1 MTTTLLALS
10 MMWCWAL
17 FIMLVSVFVPVVDS
31 SGSIG
36 VDYAMRLTPAQMI
49 NAQNTLGSISFALF
63 PVWYVA

>member
-1 MTTTLLALS
+1 MTTLLALS

-17 FIMLVSVFVPVVDS
+17 FMLVSVFVPVVDS